1 MAPQSQ
7 RRAELAACLAALPD
21 VEAVALGGSAATG
34 RADQASDVDLYV
46 YAHREPPESSRVE
59 IAHRFA
65 GQPRIGD
72 APFEPGD
79 EWVDDVTG
87 ERVDVTYRTPAWIEA
102 RLDAVLV
109 EHRASVGYSTC
120 FWWNV
125 RSSLGLFDR
134 AGWVA
139 RLQARAAVAYP
150 EGLRRAV
157 VANNHPLLR
166 SAQSS
171 FLQYIELA
179 IARDDAV
186 SVQHRT
192 AALLA
197 SYFDVLFALNR
208 QPHPGEKRLIGWA
221 EELCPRRPATMAD
234 DVRAVL
240 AASSGADGADGLVAG
255 VHRLVDGLDE
265 ILSAE
270 GLLPLH
276 HRR

>member
-102 RLDAVLV
+102 RLDVV

-125 RSSLGLFDR
+125 RNSLVLFDR
-134 AGWVA
+134 AGWFS

-150 EGLRRAV
+150 EELRRAI

-166 SAQSS
+166 AVQSS
-171 FLQYIELA
+171 FLHQIELA
-179 IARDDAV
+179 AARDDPV
-186 SVQHRT
+186 GVQHRT

-208 QPHPGEKRLIGWA
+208 VPHPGEKRLLAWA

-234 DVRAVL
+234 DVRAVV
-240 AASSGADGADGLVAG
+240 AASDGADGVERLVG
-255 VHRLVDGLDE
+255 RVHRLVDGLDE
-265 ILSAE
+265 LLSDE
-270 GLLPLH
+270 GLLPLP
-276 HRR
+276 R